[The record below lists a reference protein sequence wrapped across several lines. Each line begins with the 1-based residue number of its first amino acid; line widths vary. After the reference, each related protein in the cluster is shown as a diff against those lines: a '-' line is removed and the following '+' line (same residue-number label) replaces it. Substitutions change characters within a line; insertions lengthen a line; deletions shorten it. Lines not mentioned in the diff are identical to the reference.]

1 MRDRLRTWTWYW
13 GAWVLLGLYMST
25 MDMVMYP
32 SSNFAK
38 LLLLNILQNLV
49 WGVAG
54 LGILALANRWPLERL
69 APSEWRLLLVHLL
82 GSVLIAVAG
91 LVVIWLIAIGF
102 SEPTYRA
109 KVLEAPF
116 KAFRRFFTL
125 YFHVNLVLMW
135 AVLGG
140 FHGWRIHRR
149 LREQQMEAAQLGA
162 RLAQAQNQALRMQ
175 LQPHFLFNTLN
186 SISALIHSD
195 PESAD
200 RMLSRLADL
209 LRMTLESGAAQFVS
223 LRQELAFSQGYLA
236 IEHIRFQDRLKVE
249 VDVPTECMEAR
260 VPSFL
265 LQPLVENAIKHGV
278 ADLARPSLIQ
288 VRARREGEELVL
300 EVEDDGR
307 GFEQGRRGIG
317 TGTTVERLQLLF
329 KEKQSFSLVSE
340 SGKGTLARIR
350 IPWQPEASPAEEDP

>member
-1 MRDRLRTWTWYW
+1 MSAKLRIWLAYW
-13 GAWVLLGLYMST
+13 GAWTLMGFYMTT
-25 MDMVMYP
+25 MDMVMWP
-32 SSNFAK
+32 K
-38 LLLLNILQNLV
+38 EKIGHLVLLNLLQNLI

-54 LGILALANRWPLERL
+54 LGVLLLARRWPIERI
-69 APSEWRLLLVHLL
+69 AWREWRPLLLHLVASLLITLL
-82 GSVLIAVAG
+82 GLIVVWLVAV
-91 LVVIWLIAIGF
+91 GF
-102 SEPTYRA
+102 STPEYRA
-109 KVLEAPF
+109 KALQTPLSS
-116 KAFRRFFTL
+116 FRRFFSS
-125 YFHVNLVLMW
+125 YFHLNLVFMW
-135 AVLGG
+135 AVLGAY
-140 FHGWRIHRR
+140 HGLRMHQR
-149 LREQQMEAAQLGA
+149 LKAQQLEAAQLGA

-209 LRMTLESGAAQFVS
+209 LRMTLESGADQFVT

-236 IEHIRFQDRLKVE
+236 IERIRFHDRLQVD
-249 VDVPTECMEAR
+249 VDVPPECLEAR
-260 VPSFL
+260 VPPFL

-278 ADLARPSLIQ
+278 ADLARASRIQ
-288 VRARREGEELVL
+288 VRARREGEALLL

-317 TGTTVERLQLLF
+317 TGNTVERLQLLYRDR
-329 KEKQSFSLVSE
+329 QSFSLVSE

-350 IPWQPEASPAEEDP
+350 LPFEAGPAMEATA

>member
-1 MRDRLRTWTWYW
+1 MSAKLRTWSGYW
-13 GAWVLLGLYMST
+13 GAWVLLGLYMAT

-32 SSNFAK
+32 K
-38 LLLLNILQNLV
+38 EGYGRLLLLNILQNLA

-54 LGILALANRWPLERL
+54 LGILAMANRWPIERL
-69 APSEWRLLLVHLL
+69 AWSEWRTLLVHLL
-82 GSVLIAVAG
+82 GSVAIAVAG
-91 LVVIWLIAIGF
+91 LVVVWLIAIGF
-102 SEPTYRA
+102 SEPAYRA
-109 KVLEAPF
+109 KVFDMPF

-135 AVLGG
+135 AVLGA
-140 FHGWRIHRR
+140 FHGWRMHQR
-149 LREQQMEAAQLGA
+149 LKAQQLEAAQLGA

-209 LRMTLESGAAQFVS
+209 LRMTLESGADQFVS

-236 IEHIRFQDRLKVE
+236 IERIRFQDRLRVD
-249 VDVPTECMEAR
+249 VDVPPECLEAR
-260 VPSFL
+260 VPPFL

-278 ADLARPSLIQ
+278 ADLARASRIQ
-288 VRARREGEELVL
+288 VRARREGETLVL

-317 TGTTVERLQLLF
+317 TGNTVERLQLLYRDR
-329 KEKQSFSLVSE
+329 QSFSLVSE

-350 IPWQPEASPAEEDP
+350 LPFEAGPAMEATA